1 LPIKVKHKAKNV
13 FTKKRRPYKKY
24 DISEWNWKDVLDE
37 ALILKESEK
46 NYIEIISNKYGI
58 VHKTLRNN
66 ICKFIKYGTY
76 PTNSKGIHNNMF
88 TEKEENELANDIKLN
103 YIDKQKPFD
112 NDNLKLLAM
121 QKWEE
126 KNSDHKHFNASN
138 GWCSTFKR
146 KWGLSSVKPNKK
158 RISDGADENTI
169 SQFKKDCIEA
179 YKRVGPDF
187 FYNMDETFWLVINFI
202 NKTFGRTGSESTQI
216 KYIGN
221 DKQGFTALLCI
232 SARGKFLKPFVI
244 KKGKTKNCLK
254 SFIVDNNLIKCNS
267 NNGWVNDGIIIL
279 LLDVINNK
287 TQNKPSVLLLDKHPA
302 HDNEFIMNEAKKRN
316 ICLIFVPSGYTFK
329 YQPLDVG
336 VNGPLKSC
344 ARKLW
349 KKEQMENS
357 NKKPCLSDGARHLS
371 TAINEIIT
379 EELIKK
385 SFMKAL
391 PFLYENIIEKEKDE
405 QSPK

>member
-1 LPIKVKHKAKNV
+1 LPIKVKHKTKNV

-138 GWCSTFKR
+138 GWCSTFK
-146 KWGLSSVKPNKK
+146 
-158 RISDGADENTI
+158 T
-169 SQFKKDCIEA
+169 
-179 YKRVGPDF
+179 
-187 FYNMDETFWLVINFI
+187 
-202 NKTFGRTGSESTQI
+202 
-216 KYIGN
+216 
-221 DKQGFTALLCI
+221 
-232 SARGKFLKPFVI
+232 
-244 KKGKTKNCLK
+244 
-254 SFIVDNNLIKCNS
+254 
-267 NNGWVNDGIIIL
+267 
-279 LLDVINNK
+279 
-287 TQNKPSVLLLDKHPA
+287 
-302 HDNEFIMNEAKKRN
+302 
-316 ICLIFVPSGYTFK
+316 
-329 YQPLDVG
+329 
-336 VNGPLKSC
+336 
-344 ARKLW
+344 
-349 KKEQMENS
+349 
-357 NKKPCLSDGARHLS
+357 
-371 TAINEIIT
+371 
-379 EELIKK
+379 
-385 SFMKAL
+385 
-391 PFLYENIIEKEKDE
+391 
-405 QSPK
+405 